1 MTQPARKLVR
11 SRDDRMI
18 AGVCSGLGEYFSVD
32 PTLIRL
38 LFVFTAIL
46 GGPGLV
52 AYIIFWIVVPPEPEV
67 ASVVE
72 SIPVIIDQDEE

>member
-1 MTQPARKLVR
+1 
-11 SRDDRMI
+11 MI

-52 AYIIFWIVVPPEPEV
+52 AYNIFWIVVPPEPEV
-67 ASVVE
+67 SSVVE
-72 SIPVIIDQDEE
+72 SNPVIIDHPEE

>member
-1 MTQPARKLVR
+1 MTQPTRKLVR
-11 SRDDRMI
+11 SRNNRMI
-18 AGVCSGLGEYFSVD
+18 AGVCSGLGKYFSVD

-52 AYIIFWIVVPPEPEV
+52 AYIIFWIVVPTEPEV
-67 ASVVE
+67 TSVVE
-72 SIPVIIDQDEE
+72 SSPVIIDQDEE